1 MKVEFG
7 YSPPV
12 GDREFE
18 KINPDTFVGDLN
30 DALSV
35 ASTGFSSVWISDHLM
50 FEKKIRLECWTL
62 LTWIAAQHP
71 EFQLGTIVLAN
82 SFRNPALMA
91 KMAASLQYLSSG
103 RFVLGYGAGWH
114 EPEYTAYGYDYVNA
128 PERIAMLAEG
138 IQVIRSVWTKSPADF
153 EGQFYHVRGVYCEPA
168 PDPIPPIMVGG
179 TGEKYTLRVIAEH
192 ADWWNV
198 MPGLPPAVV
207 RKKLSVLHEHCHA
220 IGREGDAIRKT
231 MFLPVIIDDSYQ
243 VAKRKAEKLNPWD
256 WALIGDPVSIIDQL
270 HEFREMGF
278 DLFQVMFP
286 NFPDTDDM
294 KLFMDRVLASFV

>member
-1 MKVEFG
+1 MSIDFG

-12 GDREFE
+12 GDRDFE
-18 KINPDTFVGDLN
+18 RIDPRTFPSDLTS
-30 DALSV
+30 ALRI
-35 ASTGFSSVWISDHLM
+35 ASRGFSSVWVSDHLM
-50 FEKKIRLECWTL
+50 FESKLRLECWTL
-62 LTWIAAQHP
+62 LTWLAAQHP
-71 EFQLGTIVLAN
+71 EFKLGTIVLAN

-114 EPEYTAYGYDYVNA
+114 EPEYTAYGYDFANA
-128 PERIAMLAEG
+128 PQRIGMLAEG
-138 IQVIRSVWTKSPADF
+138 IQVIRTVWKESPANF
-153 EGQFYHVRGVYCEPA
+153 EGQFYNVHGIQCVPA

-179 TGEKYTLRVIAEH
+179 MGEKYTLRVVAEY

-198 MPGLPPAVV
+198 MPGSNPETI
-207 RKKLSVLHEHCHA
+207 RKKLSVLEEHCNLV
-220 IGREGDAIRKT
+220 GRDSTTIRKT
-231 MFLPVIIDDSYQ
+231 MYLPVIVNNSYQ
-243 VAKRKAEKLNPWD
+243 VAKTNAEKCNPWD

-270 HEFREMGF
+270 EEFIEMGF

-294 KLFMDRVLASFV
+294 KLFMDKVLAHFI

>member
-1 MKVEFG
+1 MSIDFG

-12 GDREFE
+12 GDRDFE
-18 KINPDTFVGDLN
+18 SIDPRTFSADLSG
-30 DALSV
+30 ALKV
-35 ASTGFSSVWISDHLM
+35 ASRGFSSVWISDHLM
-50 FEKKIRLECWTL
+50 FERKLRLECWTL

-82 SFRNPALMA
+82 SFRNPALIA

-114 EPEYTAYGYDYVNA
+114 EPEHTAYGYDYANA

-138 IQVIRSVWTKSPADF
+138 IQVIRSVWTKSPANF
-153 EGQFYHVRGVYCEPA
+153 EGQHYHVRGVYCEPA

-179 TGEKYTLRVIAEH
+179 TGEKYTLLVVAEH

-198 MPGLPPAVV
+198 MPGLPPAVI
-207 RKKLSVLHEHCHA
+207 RHKLSVLHENCRT
-220 IGREGDAIRKT
+220 IGRDGDAIRKT

-256 WALIGDPVSIIDQL
+256 WALIGDPVSIIDKIQ
-270 HEFREMGF
+270 EFREMGF

>member
-18 KINPDTFVGDLN
+18 RINPGTFVSDLN
-30 DALSV
+30 AALRV
-35 ASTGFSSVWISDHLM
+35 ASTGFTSVWISDHLM
-50 FEKKIRLECWTL
+50 FENKLRLECWTL
-62 LTWIAAQHP
+62 LTWMAAQHP
-71 EFQLGTIVLAN
+71 EFQLGTIVLSN

-114 EPEYTAYGYDYVNA
+114 EPEYTAYGYDYASA

-138 IQVIRSVWTKSPADF
+138 IHVIRSVWTKRPANF

-179 TGEKYTLRVIAEH
+179 TGEKYTLRVVAEH

-198 MPGLPPAVV
+198 MPGLPPASI
-207 RKKLSVLHEHCHA
+207 RKKLSVLYEHCRT

-231 MFLPVIIDDSYQ
+231 MFLPVIVNDSYQ
-243 VAKRKAEKLNPWD
+243 VAKRKAEKINPWD
-256 WALIGDPVSIIDQL
+256 WALVGDPVSIIDQL
-270 HEFREMGF
+270 QEFREMGF

-294 KLFMDRVLASFV
+294 KLFMDKVLAHLV